1 MDIVPIIMAEN
12 ARIVDIVIIVAANQ
26 NVIVL
31 LVQFKHAILVEFVI
45 TAQQQLVQHVEIV
58 RNVVDVK
65 NVHVVIH

>member
-1 MDIVPIIMAEN
+1 MIMAEN
-12 ARIVDIVIIVAANQ
+12 ARIVEIVIIVAANQ

-45 TAQQQLVQHVEIV
+45 IAQQQLVQHVDIV